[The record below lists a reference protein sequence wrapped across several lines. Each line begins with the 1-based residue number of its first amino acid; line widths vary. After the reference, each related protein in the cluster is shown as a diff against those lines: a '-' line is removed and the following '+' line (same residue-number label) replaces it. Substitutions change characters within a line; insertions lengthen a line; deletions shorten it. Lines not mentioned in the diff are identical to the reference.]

1 MSRKPSKNS
10 NDLPVVDLEKLYNSQ
25 LKRLNNLINKALTEE
40 ITFKQI
46 PIPEKP
52 ETLTPEYIDK
62 LKSIKYEDIK
72 LQGYKWTKGIGLVP
86 YTETETPKEMKQ
98 PLKHA
103 TEKVK
108 RETVNNTPNTS
119 VGNPSKTTVDYSSN
133 IPVDN
138 LAYDGLIVLQNV
150 YSILDKSP
158 RKTANLLTSVIQR
171 EIHKIEEQEETNY
184 TNATIILGEKM
195 LDAPEKVI
203 EDALIV
209 VTSSE
214 KEIVRNSAY
223 NVAELIVDDIS
234 FIRGEIDNAVKED
247 FPDDYKHKSYR
258 KKR

>member
-40 ITFKQI
+40 ITFKQM
-46 PIPEKP
+46 PIPEKV

-72 LQGYKWTKGIGLVP
+72 LKGYKWIKGIGLVP
-86 YTETETPKEMKQ
+86 YAETETPKEMKQ
-98 PLKHA
+98 PPKHA

-108 RETVNNTPNTS
+108 RETADNTADIS
-119 VGNPSKTTVDYSSN
+119 
-133 IPVDN
+133 VDN
-138 LAYDGLIVLQNV
+138 LSYDGSIVLQNV
-150 YSILDKSP
+150 YNILNKSP
-158 RKTANLLTSVIQR
+158 RKTANLLTSVIQI
-171 EIHKIEEQEETNY
+171 EIHKIEEKEETNY
-184 TNATIILGEKM
+184 VNASIILGEKM

-203 EDALIV
+203 EDAQIV

-214 KEIVRNSAY
+214 KERVRNSAY
-223 NVAELIVDDIS
+223 NVSELIVDDIS
-234 FIRGEIDNAVKED
+234 SIRSEIDNAVNED
-247 FPDDYKHKSYR
+247 FPDDNKHKAYR